1 MAGDDNS
8 AQRMVGVN
16 DYHRALSE
24 SEIAADAHREFVGG
38 LWEEI
43 GELQFQF
50 MVAQGLRPEHRLVDI
65 GCGALRGGL
74 HFVRYLDRGHYYG
87 LDLNASLIAAGRL
100 ELERASLTDR
110 DAHLL
115 VDDQFNLSRFGCTFD
130 YAISVSLV
138 THLFSNHIAR
148 CFCGMRKV
156 MHNDSRFYM
165 TFFEAPSPVHLEPIL
180 HSPGDALTYFD
191 ADPFHYAFAE
201 LAHLARQS
209 GLRAQLIGPW
219 GHPRDQRMVCL
230 TPILL

>member
-24 SEIAADAHREFVGG
+24 SEIAADARREFVGG

-87 LDLNASLIAAGRL
+87 LDLNRTR
-100 ELERASLTDR
+100 EPDR
-110 DAHLL
+110 
-115 VDDQFNLSRFGCTFD
+115 
-130 YAISVSLV
+130 
-138 THLFSNHIAR
+138 
-148 CFCGMRKV
+148 
-156 MHNDSRFYM
+156 
-165 TFFEAPSPVHLEPIL
+165 P
-180 HSPGDALTYFD
+180 
-191 ADPFHYAFAE
+191 
-201 LAHLARQS
+201 
-209 GLRAQLIGPW
+209 
-219 GHPRDQRMVCL
+219 
-230 TPILL
+230 